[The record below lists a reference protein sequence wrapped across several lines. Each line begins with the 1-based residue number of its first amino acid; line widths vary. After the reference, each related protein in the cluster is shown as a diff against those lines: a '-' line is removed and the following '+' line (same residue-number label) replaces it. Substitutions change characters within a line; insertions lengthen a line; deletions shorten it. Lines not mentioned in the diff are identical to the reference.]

1 MNAARVLAQAEAAG
15 IRFRIED
22 GAVRMEA
29 DAPPPADL
37 LAELRQ
43 HREEILALLD
53 HDRAE
58 AEAVADS
65 YAVPAADPGDYPD
78 WYRPQ
83 GLDGPDRLA
92 EGLLKGFFAHR

>member
-1 MNAARVLAQAEAAG
+1 
-15 IRFRIED
+15 
-22 GAVRMEA
+22 MEA
-29 DAPPPADL
+29 DAPPPVDL

-58 AEAVADS
+58 AEAVAAS
-65 YAVPAADPGDYPD
+65 YALPAAEPSDYSD

-83 GLDGPDRLA
+83 GLAGPDRLA